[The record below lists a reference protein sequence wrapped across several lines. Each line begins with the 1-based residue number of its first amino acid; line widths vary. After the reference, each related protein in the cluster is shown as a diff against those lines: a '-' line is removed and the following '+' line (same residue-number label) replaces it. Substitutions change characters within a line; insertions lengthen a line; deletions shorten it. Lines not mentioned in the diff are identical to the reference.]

1 MTGRRFHVF
10 GRMCPVQWGKGD
22 AATPMDQTGPSSPD
36 TESFHEVH
44 LAAEILRRL
53 GRRNRALE
61 HLDRLSDREIF
72 TDADA
77 QIMRV
82 FEAETRSLEQY
93 PSGLLFRVAERLEQD
108 NQPLLLRQ

>member
-10 GRMCPVQWGKGD
+10 GRMCPVQWGRGD
-22 AATPMDQTGPSSPD
+22 AATPMDQPCQPSPD
-36 TESFHEVH
+36 TESFQEVQ
-44 LAAEILRRL
+44 LAAEVLRRL

-61 HLDRLSDREIF
+61 HLDRLSNREVF

-77 QIMRV
+77 QIMGV

-93 PSGLLFRVAERLEQD
+93 PSGLLFRVAEHLEQD
-108 NQPLLLRQ
+108 DQTLLLRQ